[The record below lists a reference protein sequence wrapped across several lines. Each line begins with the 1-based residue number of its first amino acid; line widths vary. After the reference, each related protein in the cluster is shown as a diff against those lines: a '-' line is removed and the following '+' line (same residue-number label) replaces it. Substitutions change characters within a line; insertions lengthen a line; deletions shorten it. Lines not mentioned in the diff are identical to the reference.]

1 MLFGMSMA
9 ERGYQR
15 SLRRA
20 ERILTSLAEEIR
32 NARLMSGSSQSAV
45 AQAARLSTT
54 KLSRAEMAKL
64 RRLTIVDAVVLGG
77 AVGLDVSFKAY
88 PGRRA
93 TRDAGHGRKLIGFLS
108 HVANPLRYRPRSPA
122 SPDGGRCRRRSN
134 EKRHGLR
141 TP

>member
-1 MLFGMSMA
+1 MLFGMSTA

-54 KLSRAEMAKL
+54 KLSRAEMAKS
-64 RRLTIVDAVVLGG
+64 RAEIIVDAVVLGG
-77 AVGLDVSFKAY
+77 AVGLDVSSRPIRGA
-88 PGRRA
+88 GRREMPGTA
-93 TRDAGHGRKLIGFLS
+93 ES
-108 HVANPLRYRPRSPA
+108 
-122 SPDGGRCRRRSN
+122 
-134 EKRHGLR
+134 
-141 TP
+141 